1 MERNRVIELITN
13 FKNISIAVIGDYFL
27 DKYLVIDTSLNEPS
41 IETGLTAYQV
51 TNKRLYPGASGTVC
65 NNLASLGVGSIYA
78 VGFIGTDGNGY
89 ELKKQLDQIGVKR
102 NYLFESNKMVTPTYI
117 KPMMLKE
124 GKETES
130 NRQDIKNFKKTDA
143 KVEKQIIDCLDEV
156 FINNDAIIILD
167 QMVENNCGVITTK
180 VRDRIIELSAIYKDK
195 IIFADSRA
203 RIHLFKDISIKC
215 NNFEV
220 CKVFN
225 NNLKGEPDYKETLI
239 SGQKLYKNNK
249 KPAFV
254 TMGKEGIITF
264 GKMGIL
270 KTPSVDVPRPY
281 DICGAGDSVTASI
294 VSTLAAGGNQAEA
307 AFIGNV
313 VAAITIRKI
322 GITGTATLD
331 EVLKTYD
338 DYFYNVTYKEE
349 LL

>member
-1 MERNRVIELITN
+1 MERTRIIELITN
-13 FKNISIAVIGDYFL
+13 FKNISVAVIGDYFL
-27 DKYLVIDTSLNEPS
+27 DKYLVIDTSLNESS
-41 IETGLTAYQV
+41 IETGLIAYQV

-78 VGFIGTDGNGY
+78 IGFIGNDGNGY
-89 ELKKQLDQIGVKR
+89 ELKKQLDKIGVKR
-102 NYLFESNKMVTPTYI
+102 NFLFESNKMATPTYI
-117 KPMMLKE
+117 KPMLLKE

-130 NRQDIKNFKKTDA
+130 NRHDIKNFKKTD
-143 KVEKQIIDCLDEV
+143 KIVEQQIIDCLDEV
-156 FINNDAIIILD
+156 FKNNDAIIILD
-167 QMVENNCGVITTK
+167 QMVENNCGVITTR
-180 VRDRIIELSAIYKDK
+180 VRNKIIKLSSIHKDK
-195 IIFADSRA
+195 IVFADSRA

-215 NNFEV
+215 NNFEA

-225 NNLKGEPDYKETLI
+225 DNLIEEPEYSETLI
-239 SGQKLYKNNK
+239 SGQKLYEKNK

-264 GKMGIL
+264 GEMGIL

-322 GITGTATLD
+322 GITGTATLE
-331 EVLKTYD
+331 EVLETYD
-338 DYFYNVTYKEE
+338 DYFYNVRYMEE
-349 LL
+349 TL